1 VAPIVVYV
9 ASERSDWLNGQVL
22 GAGGY
27 EVTLYN
33 RPAVLEKV
41 TSDAPWDLER
51 LAESVEGTFQPLI
64 DQKAP
69 V

>member
-1 VAPIVVYV
+1 VI
-9 ASERSDWLNGQVL
+9 

-27 EVTLYN
+27 QVSLYS
-33 RPAVLEKV
+33 RPTVLEQV
-41 TSDAPWDLER
+41 ASDAPWDLER
-51 LAESVEGTFQPLI
+51 LAESVEGTFQPLV